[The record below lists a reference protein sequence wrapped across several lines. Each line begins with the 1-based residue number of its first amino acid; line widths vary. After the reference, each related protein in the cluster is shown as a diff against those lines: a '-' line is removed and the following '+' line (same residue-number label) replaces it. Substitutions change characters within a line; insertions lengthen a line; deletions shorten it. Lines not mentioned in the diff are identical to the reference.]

1 MTRLS
6 LPAALC
12 LAVLACLAASSCY
25 APPPT
30 FGELPDFTLT
40 AVSSDGAPRRLSR
53 ADLLGRVWVADFVFT
68 HCAGPCPALST
79 NMGALQKKLP
89 PSVGLLTL
97 TVDPE
102 RDDAKVLSAY
112 ASKFAADANRWLFV
126 TGAKDA
132 LMPLLIKGFKLPA
145 VEDPSAP
152 SGQRVTHSTRFVLV
166 DAKGRLRGYYDG
178 ADEASL
184 GELVAAAKRL

>member
-12 LAVLACLAASSCY
+12 IAALACLAVSSCY

-30 FGELPDFTLT
+30 FGELPDFSLT
-40 AVSSDGAPRRLSR
+40 AVSSDGAPRPLRR

-68 HCAGPCPALST
+68 HCSGPCPVLST

-112 ASKFAADANRWLFV
+112 AGRYAAVAGRWLFV
-126 TGAKDA
+126 TGARDA
-132 LMPLLIKGFKLPA
+132 LLPLLIKGFKLPA
-145 VEDPSAP
+145 VEDASAP
-152 SGQRVTHSTRFVLV
+152 SGRRVTHSTRFVLL
-166 DAKGRLRGYYDG
+166 DAKGRVRGYFDG
-178 ADEASL
+178 EDEASL
-184 GELVAAAKRL
+184 GELVAAARRL